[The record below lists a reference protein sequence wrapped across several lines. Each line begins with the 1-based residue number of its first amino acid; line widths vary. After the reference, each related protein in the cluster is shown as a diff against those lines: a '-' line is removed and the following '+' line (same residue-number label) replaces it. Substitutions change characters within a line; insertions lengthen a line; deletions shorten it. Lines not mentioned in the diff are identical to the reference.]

1 MKFDIKH
8 ILIFGLALGM
18 TSCVETMK
26 DGDMSTGFLG
36 IPVLDADIQVEEF
49 GATKATPAPT
59 LPTLSVPESSALHF
73 KVTDS
78 KSNVVWNQKGLWRD
92 PLKMPVGSYT
102 IEVTYGPNTYGN
114 PWYTGTCTG
123 TISAVTEAEP
133 ATIRL
138 SLCNSLLAVVLA
150 DDFAQHFTP
159 SEGNCVTITST
170 SGSTSTTLGNY
181 VFVPDGEALTIQ
193 VAGTSSAGISKTLSW
208 TLKNPLSAA
217 TATYVTCS
225 LTTTNAPTITMSE
238 IPVADAWGNTAYVPL
253 ARTEHISEANVAK
266 MQYFASSN
274 EWVKSDE
281 GTIVDIDGE
290 KLVKFTGL
298 TPGATY
304 KVRAQLGALKS
315 NEVSM
320 TMSTSALSI
329 KTVAHTK
336 TNNELDGT
344 DFTASFSV
352 DKKFG
357 VTESSLQLCKTDGT
371 VLTVLRTVALNGTS
385 ADWTSDGSTLK
396 GPRDWPYLPKGN
408 YILKG
413 TAIQNEVEVHL
424 EEKSITVDDAPTFT
438 VNTPSAHTSYN
449 TYLTSGA
456 AEANKEDGSTIY
468 GIANNGV
475 KISSNILNNDNYKS
489 LIGGY
494 TYFIDEKQV
503 YEVNNA
509 NQSWGAHDIVAKY
522 TFNGV
527 TAASNPLTCHV
538 TGLPYTAAPPT
549 NTGAHPW
556 TISRGKEKISFTS
569 EYVEFTTKRT
579 SASDPLIQS
588 PSFQI
593 PADINV
599 FVESSFK
606 LKANEVLFTYNSEIY
621 LWISGE
627 KKYTKTHKSTTEK
640 QYNESIEGIINT
652 SKPYIEIEKNGTTE
666 LTGSAKFMSV
676 IVKYR

>member
-181 VFVPDGEALTIQ
+181 VFVPAGEALTIQ

-344 DFTASFSV
+344 DFTATFSV
-352 DKKFG
+352 LDKFG
-357 VTESSLQLCKTDGT
+357 VTGATISLCKTDGT
-371 VLTVLRTVALNGTS
+371 VLRTTTLTGTT
-385 ADWTSDGSTLK
+385 ADWTSDGSAESA
-396 GPRDWPYLPKGN
+396 WPYLPEGA
-408 YILKG
+408 YTLKG
-413 TAIQNEVEVHL
+413 QVTQDGQTIDLAPQQINAPATDFQIEVTGTTSYDLYTSGSASAANKADPE
-424 EEKSITVDDAPTFT
+424 SIT
-438 VNTPSAHTSYN
+438 
-449 TYLTSGA
+449 
-456 AEANKEDGSTIY
+456 
-468 GIANNGV
+468 GIGYTV
-475 KISSNILNNDNYKS
+475 KISQALKDNSNYSYSDTFTLDGNDAKNTTS
-489 LIGGY
+489 VSG
-494 TYFIDEKQV
+494 
-503 YEVNNA
+503 
-509 NQSWGAHDIVAKY
+509 QSWANHPLVAKA
-522 TFNGV
+522 TFAGKEITV
-527 TAASNPLTCHV
+527 QKDCHI
-538 TGLPYTAAPPT
+538 TGLPYKAVPPT
-549 NTGAHPW
+549 SNSNDIHKWNKKSGTISWESDKVTLSWATGAYPC
-556 TISRGKEKISFTS
+556 I
-569 EYVEFTTKRT
+569 Y
-579 SASDPLIQS
+579 S
-588 PSFQI
+588 PDFHI
-593 PADINV
+593 PNDINV
-599 FVESSFK
+599 SARTKIVRNK
-606 LKANEVLFTYNSEIY
+606 TTLNYNSELGIWVNENDKAY
-621 LWISGE
+621 SANLNNGSTFENTISE
-627 KKYTKTHKSTTEK
+627 TMTATYNKWYI
-640 QYNESIEGIINT
+640 QYN
-652 SKPYIEIEKNGTTE
+652 YMA
-666 LTGSAKFMSV
+666 TGPKTYVYYFN
-676 IVKYR
+676 IDYN

>member
-49 GATKATPAPT
+49 GATKATPA
-59 LPTLSVPESSALHF
+59 LPELSVPNTSALHF
-73 KVTDS
+73 KVTGADS
-78 KSNVVWNQKGLWRD
+78 SVAWDKDGLWTS

-159 SEGNCVTITST
+159 SEGNCVAIRST
-170 SGSTSTTLGNY
+170 SGNITTTLGNY
-181 VFVPDGEALTIQ
+181 VFVPAGEALTIQ

-208 TLKNPLSAA
+208 TLNPLSAA

-253 ARTEHISEANVAK
+253 ATTANISPENVAN

-274 EWVKSDE
+274 NWTNSVE
-281 GTIVDIDGE
+281 GTVDGGT
-290 KLVKFTGL
+290 VKFTGL
-298 TPGATY
+298 EPGATY
-304 KVRAQLGALKS
+304 KVRAQIGALKS

-320 TMSTSALSI
+320 TMSTSAISI
-329 KTVAHTK
+329 ENGTIAHTY

-385 ADWTSDGSTLK
+385 ADWTSDGSTLT
-396 GPRDWPYLPKGN
+396 GTDTWPFLPGGN

-413 TAIQNEVEVHL
+413 TAIQNGSTVNLADFPISVPATPDFTVTVTGTTTYDLYSNGDITTANAADAE
-424 EEKSITVDDAPTFT
+424 SITGIEYSV
-438 VNTPSAHTSYN
+438 S
-449 TYLTSGA
+449 
-456 AEANKEDGSTIY
+456 
-468 GIANNGV
+468 GIAQRL
-475 KISSNILNNDNYKS
+475 KDNKNYSYKEELLLDNVDIKGITS
-489 LIGGY
+489 VS
-494 TYFIDEKQV
+494 K
-503 YEVNNA
+503 
-509 NQSWGAHDIVAKY
+509 QSWASHTLIAKV
-522 TFNGV
+522 TFASKAI
-527 TAASNPLTCHV
+527 TARKDCHI
-538 TGLPYTAAPPT
+538 TGLPLQFSKKSEYENSGWSCNASGNTTQTYSFYNDDLLTSPT
-549 NTGAHPW
+549 FYFPKTTNVAVIIDISPSSGTTG
-556 TISRGKEKISFTS
+556 SFTCNGNTQT
-569 EYVEFTTKRT
+569 FTKSGGTKN
-579 SASDPLIQS
+579 
-588 PSFQI
+588 F
-593 PADINV
+593 DITLDNSNTV
-599 FVESSFK
+599 T
-606 LKANEVLFTYNSEIY
+606 LKASIDGVSARYCKLNN
-621 LWISGE
+621 
-627 KKYTKTHKSTTEK
+627 TKV
-640 QYNESIEGIINT
+640 QYR
-652 SKPYIEIEKNGTTE
+652 K
-666 LTGSAKFMSV
+666 
-676 IVKYR
+676 